1 MRSKASIWAVI
12 AGLALAGC
20 ASSPPSRFYTL
31 ASVPP
36 AARAPARETPARSL
50 MLGKLT
56 VPSILD
62 RPEMATRITA
72 TQLEFS
78 EARRWAAPLD
88 TLVRRTLA
96 DDLAARLGDPAV
108 LANGAAT
115 AVVNVDISE
124 FDADRAGE
132 VTLDA
137 RWTVAPRSHEPLP
150 MSAEHARLQV
160 PPTGDDAGDVAAT
173 MSQALGML
181 ADRIVAHVAS
191 APRPQAQD

>member
-1 MRSKASIWAVI
+1 MRPKAPIWAVI
-12 AGLALAGC
+12 AGLTLAGC
-20 ASSPPSRFYTL
+20 GSSPPSRFYTL

-36 AARAPARETPARSL
+36 AARSPPHETPARSL

-62 RPEMATRITA
+62 RPEIAVRMTA

-78 EARRWAAPLD
+78 ETRRWAAPLD

-96 DDLAARLGDPAV
+96 DDLSARLGDPAL
-108 LANGAAT
+108 LANGAAI

-137 RWTVAPRSHEPLP
+137 RWTVAPRSHEALP
-150 MSAEHARLQV
+150 ISSEHARLQV

-181 ADRIVAHVAS
+181 ADRIIARLVS
-191 APRPQAQD
+191 APRSQAPD